1 MTNEN
6 PPTEL
11 RTERLHLRPFQLED
25 VDDVFEYASDPEWA
39 PYLPIPQPYQRH
51 DAEEF
56 IAKQVLASWETSP
69 AWAVVLDGKVVGGL
83 SVRIDAKNE
92 RAELGYAIARDQW
105 GEGIVPEGARSVID
119 WAFGERGLAKVFA
132 RAAAGNSQSLRVMA
146 KLGMTRE
153 GVLRS
158 HVKGRDERI
167 DDVYCGLLREEWE
180 ERQGRD

>member
-56 IAKQVLASWETSP
+56 IAKQVLASW
-69 AWAVVLDGKVVGGL
+69 G
-83 SVRIDAKNE
+83 NE
-92 RAELGYAIARDQW
+92 PCMG
-105 GEGIVPEGARSVID
+105 RSAGRKGSSAD
-119 WAFGERGLAKVFA
+119 CPSGSTRRTKEPSLA
-132 RAAAGNSQSLRVMA
+132 
-146 KLGMTRE
+146 TR
-153 GVLRS
+153 
-158 HVKGRDERI
+158 
-167 DDVYCGLLREEWE
+167 
-180 ERQGRD
+180 